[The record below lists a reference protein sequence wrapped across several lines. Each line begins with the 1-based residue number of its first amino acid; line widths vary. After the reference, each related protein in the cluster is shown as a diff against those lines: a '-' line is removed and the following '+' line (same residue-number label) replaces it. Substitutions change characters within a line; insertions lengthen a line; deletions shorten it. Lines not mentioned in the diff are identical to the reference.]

1 MSAARGAVSGHH
13 EVVSEGSVC
22 PAAVVPQPPGQC
34 GHQALVRP
42 SARLM
47 SHPESPPPVS
57 RRSCSCFYGKC
68 PGSPGTVG
76 SRPCPHVPVSHPND
90 GTTRPP
96 QPRSEASFTVDIM
109 CQTFAQ
115 KEPDLHRVLPGTGPC
130 PPGAQ
135 NAVAATAR
143 EEAGPTRAPGRQ
155 GPRPA
160 PQLSRGPG
168 PGQVARAAPPPR
180 TGGLGPVRPA
190 PGNGMSLHVPRP
202 GCGVRQPVP
211 GSSVF
216 KCIFFASS
224 KLSRHQLP

>member
-76 SRPCPHVPVSHPND
+76 SRPCPHVPVSRPND

-96 QPRSEASFTVDIM
+96 QPRSEASFTVDIV

-115 KEPDLHRVLPGTGPC
+115 KELDLHRVLPGTGPC

-143 EEAGPTRAPGRQ
+143 EEAGPTRAPGPPPSPTAVPRAWAWAGCQ
-155 GPRPA
+155 GGPSPMN
-160 PQLSRGPG
+160 RGPG
-168 PGQVARAAPPPR
+168 PCPTCSRKR
-180 TGGLGPVRPA
+180 
-190 PGNGMSLHVPRP
+190 HVPARP
-202 GCGVRQPVP
+202 QTGLRSQAACPWQ
-211 GSSVF
+211 
-216 KCIFFASS
+216 
-224 KLSRHQLP
+224 LSF